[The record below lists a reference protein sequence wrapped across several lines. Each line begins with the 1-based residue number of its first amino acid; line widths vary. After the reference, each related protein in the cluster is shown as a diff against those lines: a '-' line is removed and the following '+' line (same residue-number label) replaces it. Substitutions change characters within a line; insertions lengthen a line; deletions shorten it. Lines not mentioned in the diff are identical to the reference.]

1 MPYMNLK
8 DADIYYDLQGQGMTM
23 VFIHGAGGNHGVWWQ
38 QIPYFSKW
46 FQVAA
51 MDMRGFGLSKEKEGS
66 PGGAAFTGD
75 LEALLDH
82 LKSKEAILVGQSL
95 GGWPVTA
102 LTVKSQQ
109 RIKALVLS
117 GSTGGI
123 DEPALRKR
131 MVEVVAGV
139 EGLPMKIRALSENF
153 RQSSPVLAD
162 LYRQFNSYNSP
173 DAPIKRGRTLGPTP
187 EQLKGLKV
195 PVIFIGGEEDQGLPP
210 DALRLA
216 HKCVPGAELHILPG
230 VGHSGYFEQPSVFN
244 HLVHAFLKKALGA
257 KAPF

>member
-38 QIPYFSKW
+38 QLPYFSKW
-46 FQVAA
+46 FQVVA
-51 MDMRGFGLSKEKEGS
+51 MDMRGFGLSREKEGS
-66 PGGAAFTGD
+66 PGAAAFTSD

-82 LKSKEAILVGQSL
+82 LKAKEAILVGQSL

-102 LTVKSQQ
+102 LTVKSPN

-139 EGLPMKIRALSENF
+139 EGLPMKIRALSEDF
-153 RQSSPVLAD
+153 RQSNPVRAD
-162 LYRQFNSYNSP
+162 LYRQFNTFNSP

-195 PVIFIGGEEDQGLPP
+195 PVIFIGGEEDKGLPP

-216 HKCVPGAELHILPG
+216 HKCVPGAEIHVLPG
-230 VGHSGYFEQPSVFN
+230 VGHSGYFEQPAIFN
-244 HLVHAFLKKALGA
+244 HLVHTFLKKALGA